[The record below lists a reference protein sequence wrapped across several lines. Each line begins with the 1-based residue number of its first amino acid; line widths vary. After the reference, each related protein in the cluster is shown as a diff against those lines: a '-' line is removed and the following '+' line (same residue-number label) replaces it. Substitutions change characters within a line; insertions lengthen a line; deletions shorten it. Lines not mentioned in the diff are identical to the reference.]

1 MSGLVLR
8 SLLDASIRISVVAAA
23 VGLIL
28 VALRIRTNDARHTAW
43 TVVLFGMLLMPV
55 LPSWVPVVDIPV
67 PQSARRVVAPAGP
80 VRLAF
85 PAGPVVLE
93 PIPSLKVSAAP
104 EPTAETHSSELSLR
118 HRLNWPVVALA
129 TYLLGVVVFLARFA
143 IGWLAANRIARRSQ
157 PIAAAHQRLSLCD
170 PGADWRGTLSM
181 FRSRLCE
188 STMVVT
194 PVTLGVIAPAIILPA
209 TWRQW
214 PNDALRAVLSHERAH
229 VRRRDP
235 LVNVLAHLNRC
246 VFWFHPLAWWL
257 THTLATMAEHAC
269 DDVAVRAVGDAR
281 KYAEV
286 LIDMAAVAHQSGGR
300 ISWQGAGIDG
310 HLLGQ
315 RIDRVIRGDARQELS
330 AVRTWSVA
338 TSCAAAIIV
347 VVACRLQSAPLAPM
361 RGVSKVAEHANFD
374 GALPDA
380 DQRCT
385 GVTALEARHQKDP
398 EDLLALK
405 RLLIC
410 DWARLSPE
418 GVRSDETLTTRR
430 RARIVWLIEHHPD
443 ADLAGSPE
451 ARLFPLGSGSLSD
464 PIGHTRAMQLWLA
477 HTKRADA
484 SAAVLR
490 NAASFFEATDKPLA
504 EALLLR
510 TRAEHPQEPSTARLA
525 QFYVFALAGHF
536 VFTSARTPPRDVAD
550 AEPKGAFADAVR
562 RKLAESSDDEL
573 LTAVGE
579 HLLRAPHNGRIFDP
593 PRLLALPVL
602 RRAVEVNPRSVRARA
617 DLVHVLALDRDR
629 RVSEGPGKV
638 PPIAEYEAVSA
649 LPDAERFDA
658 LVVANSY
665 PPGEIPA
672 EWQEDSNL
680 TDWFNVKRT
689 RARQAAED
697 LLRLGRAIRDER
709 QGTAIY
715 LANMSLG
722 SMALIDGDR
731 KAAVRYLLAASRAP
745 VSEELAY
752 SRHITGWKLVRRL
765 LEQGERESVIEFLER
780 MAHISIVDHA
790 SLRECAAAI
799 RRGDMPHFGPYW
811 TAYYPQPPVLVG
823 ASR

>member
-1 MSGLVLR
+1 
-8 SLLDASIRISVVAAA
+8 
-23 VGLIL
+23 
-28 VALRIRTNDARHTAW
+28 
-43 TVVLFGMLLMPV
+43 
-55 LPSWVPVVDIPV
+55 
-67 PQSARRVVAPAGP
+67 
-80 VRLAF
+80 
-85 PAGPVVLE
+85 
-93 PIPSLKVSAAP
+93 
-104 EPTAETHSSELSLR
+104 
-118 HRLNWPVVALA
+118 
-129 TYLLGVVVFLARFA
+129 
-143 IGWLAANRIARRSQ
+143 
-157 PIAAAHQRLSLCD
+157 
-170 PGADWRGTLSM
+170 M
-181 FRSRLCE
+181 FRPRLCE
-188 STMVVT
+188 SAVVVT

-209 TWRQW
+209 AWRQW
-214 PNDALRAVLSHERAH
+214 PNDTLRAVLSHERAH

-286 LIDMAAVAHQSGGR
+286 LIDMAAVNHRSGGR

-310 HLLGQ
+310 NLLGQ

-330 AVRTWSVA
+330 ALRTWSVA
-338 TSCAAAIIV
+338 ASCAAAIIL
-347 VVACRLQSAPLAPM
+347 VVACRRQSAPPVPSRADPT
-361 RGVSKVAEHANFD
+361 VAEQQARQHANID
-374 GALPDA
+374 GSVPDG
-380 DQRCT
+380 DQRCN
-385 GVTALEARHQKDP
+385 GVTALEARHQKNP

-410 DWARLSPE
+410 DWARLSPD
-418 GVRSDETLTTRR
+418 GARRDEMLTARR
-430 RARIVWLIEHHPD
+430 RARIVWLIEHHPE

-451 ARLFPLGSGSLSD
+451 ARLFPVGFGALSD
-464 PIGHTRAMQLWLA
+464 PIGHARAMQLWLE
-477 HTKRADA
+477 HTKRPDA
-484 SAAVLR
+484 SAAVLG
-490 NAASFFEATDKPLA
+490 NAASFFEATDKPLT

-525 QFYVFALAGHF
+525 QFYAFALAGHF
-536 VFTSARTPPRDVAD
+536 VFTSARTSPRDVAD
-550 AEPKGAFADAVR
+550 AESKGAFADAVR
-562 RKLAESSDDEL
+562 RKLAESSDEEL

-579 HLLRAPHNGRIFDP
+579 HLVNAPHNGRIFDP

-602 RRAVEVNPRSVRARA
+602 RRAVEVNPRSVRARVN
-617 DLVHVLALDRDR
+617 LVQVLALDRDR

-697 LLRLGRAIRDER
+697 LLKLGRTIRDER

-715 LANMSLG
+715 FANMSLG

-752 SRHITGWKLVRRL
+752 SRHIAGWKLVRRL

-780 MAHISIVDHA
+780 MAHISIVDQA

-799 RRGDMPHFGPYW
+799 RRGDMPHFGPDW
-811 TAYYPQPPVLVG
+811 TAYYPQSPVLVG